1 MAPRFRVRDAQSRI
15 VFDSSLAVGGVPLGF
30 YTVAPGGST
39 WEFPDYSG
47 AGGYAIAAGRTGG
60 YVNYTTDNSLGHL
73 RFVFHP
79 LSEGQ
84 TVVLFA
90 K

>member
-1 MAPRFRVRDAQSRI
+1 MAHRFLVRDAQRRV

-30 YTVAPGGST
+30 YTVEPGGST
-39 WEFPDYSG
+39 WEFPDFSG
-47 AGGYAIAAGRTGG
+47 AGGYAISAGRTGG
-60 YVNYTTDNSLGHL
+60 YVNYTTDNSPGHL

-79 LSEGQ
+79 FSEGQ

>member
-1 MAPRFRVRDAQSRI
+1 MTSRFLVRDAQRRV
-15 VFDSSLAVGGVPLGF
+15 VFDSTLAVGGVALGF

-39 WEFPDYSG
+39 WEFPDFSG
-47 AGGYAIAAGRTGG
+47 AGGYAISAGRTGG
-60 YVNYTTDNSLGHL
+60 YVNYTTDNSPGHL

-79 LSEGQ
+79 FSEGQ

>member
-1 MAPRFRVRDAQSRI
+1 MAYGIRVRDAQRRV
-15 VFDSSLAVGGVPLGF
+15 VFDSTLAVGGVPLGF
-30 YTVAPGGST
+30 YTVPPGGSI
-39 WEFPDYSG
+39 WEFPAYSG
-47 AGGYAIAAGRTGG
+47 AGGYAISAGRTGG
-60 YVNYTTDNSLGHL
+60 YVNYTTDNSPGYL

>member
-1 MAPRFRVRDAQSRI
+1 MAGLLRVRNSAGVV

-30 YTVAPGGST
+30 FTVAPGGST
-39 WEFPDYSG
+39 WEFPDFSG
-47 AGGYAIAAGRTGG
+47 AGGYAISAGRTGG
-60 YVNYTTDNSLGHL
+60 YVNYTTDNSQGHL
-73 RFVFHP
+73 RFVFAA
-79 LSEGQ
+79 SSAGQ

>member
-1 MAPRFRVRDAQSRI
+1 MAPRFRVRDAQRRV
-15 VFDSSLAVGGVPLGF
+15 VFDSTLAVGGVALGF

-39 WEFPDYSG
+39 WEFPDFSG
-47 AGGYAIAAGRTGG
+47 AGGYAISAGRMGG

-73 RFVFHP
+73 RFVFHA

>member
-1 MAPRFRVRDAQSRI
+1 MEPRFRVRDAQSRV

-30 YTVAPGGST
+30 YVVAPGGST
-39 WEFPDYSG
+39 WGFPDFPG
-47 AGGYAIAAGRTGG
+47 AGGYAISAGRTGG
-60 YVNYTTDNSLGHL
+60 YVIYTTDNSQGYL
-73 RFVFHP
+73 RFVFSA
-79 LSEGQ
+79 LSAGQ

>member
-1 MAPRFRVRDAQSRI
+1 MAALLRVRNAAGVI
-15 VFDSSLAVGGVPLGF
+15 VFDSSMAVGGVPLGF

-39 WEFPDYSG
+39 WEFSDFSG
-47 AGGYAIAAGRTGG
+47 AGGYAISAGRTGG
-60 YVNYTTDNSLGHL
+60 GIGYSVDNSLGHL
-73 RFVFHP
+73 RFVFSA
-79 LSEGQ
+79 LSAGQ

>member
-1 MAPRFRVRDAQSRI
+1 MAYGIRVRDAQNRI
-15 VFDSSLAVGGVPLGF
+15 VFDSSLAVGGVALGF